1 MKNMD
6 YCLNDNTST
15 SKSILLPFGTSDFE
29 EIRKNG
35 LYYVDKTYLIKEL
48 IEFSTKVTL
57 FTRPRRFGKTL
68 TMSMLHSFLIYKK
81 TVKNCLMV

>member
-29 EIRKNG
+29 EIRKNAVSYTH
-35 LYYVDKTYLIKEL
+35 L
-48 IEFSTKVTL
+48 TL
-57 FTRPRRFGKTL
+57 PTILR
-68 TMSMLHSFLIYKK
+68 
-81 TVKNCLMV
+81 V